1 MNDDVLY
8 TIAKYENICSY
19 IHLPV
24 QSGNSRILEM
34 MNRGYT
40 REWYLSRI
48 DSIRKIIP
56 DCGISMDI
64 ITGFCSETEEEHQD
78 TLSLMEA
85 VKYDFGYMFA
95 YSERPKTLAER
106 KYPDDVSAEI
116 KSRRLTEI
124 VDLQLKH
131 SAERTKQGVGKVFKV
146 LVEGTSKKSKDDLFG
161 RNAQNTVVVFPKQ
174 DFKKGDYVNVLVDRC
189 TGGTLIGKAI

>member
-1 MNDDVLY
+1 
-8 TIAKYENICSY
+8 
-19 IHLPV
+19 
-24 QSGNSRILEM
+24 M

-40 REWYLSRI
+40 REWYLNRI

-64 ITGFCSETEEEHQD
+64 ITGFCSEKEEEHQD

-106 KYPDDVSAEI
+106 KYKDDVPAEV
-116 KSRRLTEI
+116 KSRRLAEI
-124 VDLQLKH
+124 VALQLKH
-131 SAERTKQGVGKVFKV
+131 SAERTKQGVGKVHRV
-146 LVEGTSKKSKDDLFG
+146 LVEGTSKKSKEELFG
-161 RNAQNTVVVFPKQ
+161 RNTQSTVVVFPKEN
-174 DFKKGDYVNVLVDRC
+174 FKVGDYVNVLADRC
-189 TGGTLIGKAI
+189 TGGTLIGKAV